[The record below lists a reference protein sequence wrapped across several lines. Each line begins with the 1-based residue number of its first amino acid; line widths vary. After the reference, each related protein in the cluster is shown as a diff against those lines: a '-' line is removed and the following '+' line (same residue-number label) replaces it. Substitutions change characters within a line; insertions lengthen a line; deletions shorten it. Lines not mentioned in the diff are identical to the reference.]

1 MTNDD
6 SKFVISNLSHS
17 SDSNDNINISFD
29 STHKGNNMLIV
40 SEPGNNT
47 YVVSGNSFKATEN
60 GEYKVFAVSQLSS
73 GKYSNVISKTFN
85 YKPQSQKGFY
95 LNGIKIVDG
104 DTITIPEE
112 LTKLYLINYDN
123 NTKSVIDVTGKD
135 TVSGD
140 FGTIKLEK
148 IKSNKAGIESINA
161 VGYGEINI
169 SSKNSFINTNI
180 YIILV

>member
-1 MTNDD
+1 M
-6 SKFVISNLSHS
+6 
-17 SDSNDNINISFD
+17 
-29 STHKGNNMLIV
+29 
-40 SEPGNNT
+40 
-47 YVVSGNSFKATEN
+47 
-60 GEYKVFAVSQLSS
+60 FAVSQLSS

-95 LNGIKIVDG
+95 INGTKIVNG
-104 DTITIPEE
+104 DTLTIPEE
-112 LTKLYLINYDN
+112 LTKLYLVNYDN

-140 FGTIKLEK
+140 FGTIKLKK

-169 SSKNSFINTNI
+169 SSKNSFINTDKKDNSI
-180 YIILV
+180 TFNVKLSECTDKLLAKNYDHGINYEVIQDGNNAKVTVPVYNGVVSVAFEAVAKDG